1 MIPPKDDLKRF
12 SFASIIPEGDNYSH
26 MVDGRL
32 IALDFGM
39 VATQKDRKITGSGLR
54 DTSEREFAA
63 SRYSETSLPG
73 KGNAHIKLLTF
84 QDAIDLIEVFPKNMP
99 REKRDQFKE
108 ILRRGRD
115 GDKTLFLDPV
125 NPVHAQPGA
134 AAPPPPVGPDANAV
148 NNEGGNAMPP
158 AVSAENIRMLAE
170 MSKVLVQCKQD
181 TGECIE
187 CLNEVVQ
194 VYGKVNAEKREAN
207 SIAEANIKIVHDAG
221 IEEAAKIKR
230 IANAQAEADKRKN
243 EAEREV
249 AAIAAEN
256 IKCIAD
262 AQAEADKRK
271 NEAEREAAAIAAAK
285 LKIERESY
293 ELSELKRKHA
303 REDREEENKK
313 KQKTAA
319 ADFSEEVEE
328 EEEEEI
334 ISVRDV
340 LNKHPE
346 IHRGF
351 SKEVENELVKRAG
364 AECAYQYRKIFKVL
378 LVPTVHRWGY
388 NVAAYKPEHTDLFIV
403 KALKKVAEKL
413 RASAARNSANGMAPL
428 DTYWGAK

>member
-1 MIPPKDDLKRF
+1 
-12 SFASIIPEGDNYSH
+12 

-32 IALDFGM
+32 IALDMAM
-39 VATQKDRKITGSGLR
+39 VVSQKDRKIAGNRLGAIP
-54 DTSEREFAA
+54 EREFAA

-99 REKRDQFKE
+99 RGKRDQFKE

-125 NPVHAQPGA
+125 NGVRAQPGA

-158 AVSAENIRMLAE
+158 GVSAENIRMLAE
-170 MSKVLVQCKQD
+170 MSKAMVQCKQD
-181 TGECIE
+181 TGECIQ

-194 VYGKVNAEKREAN
+194 AFDKYHDAKVKVNVVNSEAN
-207 SIAEANIKIVHDAG
+207 DIAEAKNKIERDGG
-221 IEEAAKIKR
+221 IEEAMKIKR
-230 IANAQAEADKRKN
+230 IADAQDGAGAIT
-243 EAEREV
+243 
-249 AAIAAEN
+249 AAN
-256 IKCIAD
+256 IKRIAD
-262 AQAEADKRK
+262 AQAEADRVEII
-271 NEAEREAAAIAAAK
+271 NAEAK

-303 REDREEENKK
+303 REDREEQNKK

-319 ADFSEEVEE
+319 AALSEEVEEEE